1 MYNRWYLR
9 AGRFLCEDR
18 QGDAMTKKLETLQT
32 LIDRF
37 SGSGNRPAILAF
49 QSDKLEHWSYAE
61 LLRSVERLSAGLADA
76 GIGRGET
83 VALIAGNRPEWVIA
97 ALAVINAGAVL
108 VPVDV
113 QLVDDV
119 VDHVLRDSEARFV
132 FTIEEQVPRLERLAP
147 GGECRFIL
155 LDADSPDER
164 GWRAL
169 LPDRAKP
176 PKRIDAND
184 TAVLFY
190 TSGTTGPPKGVPLT
204 HRNFVFELNAMLQTD
219 LAIADNS
226 VLVPLPL
233 HHVFPFV
240 VGMLAGL
247 ASGSVLVFPQA
258 LTGPQILRALRE
270 GGITTVIGVP
280 RLYSALFSGIE
291 ARAAASGRVAA
302 ASFRAVLGLSTWLR
316 QRLGLKLGRRLLDR
330 VHREIGPAVRI
341 LSSGGAKL
349 DIDLAW
355 KLEGLGWRVC
365 NGYGLTE
372 TAPILSV
379 NTLGDCCIGSTGR
392 PLPGVQI
399 VIDRVAGKPGEE
411 RSNGDSS
418 VEPDQEGEILA
429 KGPNVFSGYRHLP
442 EETEK
447 AFTVDGW
454 FRTGDLGY
462 FDRDGFLY
470 VTGRVSTVI
479 VTESG
484 ENIQPDAVE
493 DIYQEHPMIREIAV
507 LEQNRRLVALI
518 VPEIAEMRQRG
529 YSDIAA
535 AVRDAI
541 QECSGRLP
549 TYQRI
554 SDYAVTRD
562 ALARTGLGKIRRH
575 LLRDRY
581 RTAKELERA
590 PQQAAVKPM
599 SLVEMTPEDRA
610 LLENPVAM
618 TVWNWLTGRF
628 SDVRLTPD
636 TSPQLDLGVDSIE
649 WLNLS
654 LEIRRC
660 SGVEL
665 TEAAISRIDT
675 IRDLLQE
682 VAETSAEGELVIE
695 EEIIE
700 HPKAALS
707 DRQRR
712 WLDPPGPIRSLL
724 ARGMFACSRLIVRVL
739 FRLQVKG
746 TENLPRQGPFVLVPN
761 HLSYLDPPTVAAA
774 LDAQILQQTYWP
786 SAVGVIAEN
795 PLVRVISWVVQMIP
809 VDAAGSGAS
818 SLAFGAAVLKRGQ
831 NLVWFAEGQRS
842 TSGRLQSF
850 KPGLGILL
858 KYFDIPV
865 VPVFIR
871 GTHEAMS
878 PGRLLPRPK
887 PLTIVFGEPMNA
899 RDLEALGAGDEPAE
913 RIMKALH
920 DRVAELATQLQQ
932 GVRMET

>member
-1 MYNRWYLR
+1 M
-9 AGRFLCEDR
+9 A
-18 QGDAMTKKLETLQT
+18 KKLETLQT
-32 LIDRF
+32 LINWF

-49 QSDKLEHWSYAE
+49 QSEKLERWSYDQ
-61 LLRSVERLSAGLADA
+61 LVDSVARLSTALRDVGV
-76 GIGRGET
+76 GRGET
-83 VALIAGNRPEWVIA
+83 IALMAGNRPEWVIA
-97 ALAVINAGAVL
+97 ALAVVNAGAVL

-119 VDHVLRDSEARFV
+119 IGHILEDSEARVV

-147 GGECRFIL
+147 GAKRRFIL
-155 LDADSPDER
+155 LDADLEDGR

-169 LPDRAKP
+169 LPERAEP
-176 PKRIDAND
+176 PERLDANE

-204 HRNFVFELNAMLQTD
+204 HSNFVFELNALLQTD
-219 LAIADNS
+219 LAVPDNS

-247 ASGSVLVFPQA
+247 ASGSLLVFPQA

-291 ARAAASGRVAA
+291 ARAVASGRIAA
-302 ASFRAVLGLSTWLR
+302 IAFRGILGLSTWLR
-316 QRLGLKLGRRLLDR
+316 QRLGLKLGRRLLGR
-330 VHREIGPAVRI
+330 VHRQIGSTVRI
-341 LSSGGAKL
+341 LASGEAKL
-349 DIDLAW
+349 DTDLAW
-355 KLEGLGWRVC
+355 DLEGLGWRVC

-372 TAPILSV
+372 TAPILCV
-379 NTLGDCCIGSTGR
+379 NTLADCRIGSTGR

-399 VIDRVAGKPGEE
+399 VIDPTDRRPTGEQL
-411 RSNGDSS
+411 NGDRSW
-418 VEPDQEGEILA
+418 EAYHEGEILA

-442 EETEK
+442 EETKK
-447 AFTVDGW
+447 AFTGDGW

-462 FDRDGFLY
+462 FDQDGFLY

-493 DIYQEHPMIREIAV
+493 DIYQEHPMIREIGV

-518 VPEIAEMRQRG
+518 VPEIAEMRRRG
-529 YSDIAA
+529 YTDIAA
-535 AVRDAI
+535 AIRDAI

-554 SDYAVTRD
+554 SDYAITRD

-599 SLVEMTPEDRA
+599 SLGEMTPEDRA

-618 TVWNWLTGRF
+618 KVWNWLTTRF
-628 SDVRLTPD
+628 SDDRLTPD

-665 TEAAISRIDT
+665 TERAISRIDT

-682 VAETSAEGELVIE
+682 AAEASTGGELVIE
-695 EEIIE
+695 EKIIE
-700 HPKAALS
+700 YPEATLS
-707 DRQRR
+707 DRQSR
-712 WLDPPGPIRSLL
+712 WLEPPGPIRSLL
-724 ARGMFACSRLIVRVL
+724 VRGMFACSRFIVRVL

-746 TENLPRQGPFVLVPN
+746 AENVPRQGSFVLVPN
-761 HLSYLDPPTVAAA
+761 HLSYLDAPTVAAA
-774 LDAQILQQTYWP
+774 LGASVLQQAYWA
-786 SAVGVIAEN
+786 SAVDVIAES
-795 PLVRVISWVVQMIP
+795 PVVRAVSWIVPMIP
-809 VDAAGSGAS
+809 IDAAGSGAS
-818 SLAFGAAVLKRGQ
+818 SLAFGAAILKRGQ

-842 TSGRLQSF
+842 VSGRLQPF

-858 KYFDIPV
+858 KYFDVPV
-865 VPVFIR
+865 VPVFIQ
-871 GTHEAMS
+871 GTHEAMP

-887 PLTIVFGEPMNA
+887 PLTIVFGEPVNA
-899 RDLEALGAGDEPAE
+899 RDLEMQGAGDEPAE
-913 RIMKALH
+913 RIMTALH

-932 GVRMET
+932 RVRMEA

>member
-1 MYNRWYLR
+1 MV
-9 AGRFLCEDR
+9 
-18 QGDAMTKKLETLQT
+18 KKLETLQT

-37 SGSGNRPAILAF
+37 SGSRNRPAILAF
-49 QSDKLEHWSYAE
+49 QSDKLERWSYAE
-61 LLRSVERLSAGLADA
+61 LVQFVERLSTGLTDA
-76 GIGRGET
+76 GVRHGET
-83 VALIAGNRPEWVIA
+83 VALMAGNRPEWVIA

-108 VPVDV
+108 VPLDV

-119 VDHVLRDSEARFV
+119 VDHVLGDSEARFV
-132 FTIEEQVPRLERLAP
+132 FTTREQAQRIERLER
-147 GGECRFIL
+147 GGERRFIL
-155 LDADSPDER
+155 LDAAPEDEHS
-164 GWRAL
+164 WRTL

-176 PKRIDAND
+176 PERLDSNE

-204 HRNFVFELNAMLQTD
+204 HRNFVFELNALLQTD
-219 LAIADNS
+219 LAVQDSS

-280 RLYSALFSGIE
+280 RLYSALYSGIE
-291 ARAAASGRVAA
+291 TRATTTGGVAA
-302 ASFRAVLGLSTWLR
+302 MSFKGVLGLSTWLR
-316 QRLGLKLGRRLLDR
+316 QRLGLKLGRRLLGR
-330 VHREIGPAVRI
+330 VHRQIGPTVRI
-341 LSSGGAKL
+341 LASGGAKL
-349 DIDLAW
+349 DTGLAW

-372 TAPILSV
+372 TAPILCV
-379 NTLGDCCIGSTGR
+379 NTLGEALIGSTGR

-399 VIDRVAGKPGEE
+399 AIDRTDRKSTGEQL
-411 RSNGDSS
+411 NGDRSW
-418 VEPDQEGEILA
+418 EAYQEGEILV

-442 EETEK
+442 EETKK
-447 AFTVDGW
+447 AFTDEGW

-493 DIYQEHPMIREIAV
+493 DVYQEHPMIREIGL
-507 LEQNRRLVALI
+507 LERSRRLVALI
-518 VPEIAEMRQRG
+518 VPEIAEIRRRR
-529 YSDIAA
+529 YTDITV

-541 QECSGRLP
+541 QECSGNLP

-554 SDYAVTRD
+554 ADYAITRD

-575 LLRDRY
+575 LLPDRY
-581 RTAKELERA
+581 RTAKEIQRSP
-590 PQQAAVKPM
+590 PQASVQPM
-599 SLVEMTPEDRA
+599 SLAEMTPEDRA
-610 LLENPVAM
+610 LLENPVASE
-618 TVWNWLTGRF
+618 VWNWLTTRF
-628 SDVRLTPD
+628 SDHRLTPD
-636 TSPQLDLGVDSIE
+636 TSPQLDLGVDSLE

-660 SGVEL
+660 TGVEL

-682 VAETSAEGELVIE
+682 VAEASAAGELVTE
-695 EEIIE
+695 EEFIE
-700 HPKAALS
+700 HPEAILS
-707 DRQRR
+707 DRQMR
-712 WLDPPGPIRSLL
+712 WLDPPEPIRSAM
-724 ARGMFACSRLIVRVL
+724 ARGMFACSRFIVCRL
-739 FRLQVKG
+739 FRLRVRG
-746 TENLPRQGPFVLVPN
+746 AENIPRQGPFVLVPN

-774 LDAQILQQTYWP
+774 LDASVLQQTYWA
-786 SAVGVIAEN
+786 SAIDVISEN
-795 PLVRVISWVVQMIP
+795 PMVRAISWVVQMIP
-809 VDAAGSGAS
+809 IDAVGSGAS
-818 SLAFGAAVLKRGQ
+818 SLAFGAEVLKRGQ
-831 NLVWFAEGQRS
+831 NLIWFPEGQRS
-842 TSGRLQSF
+842 VSGRLQQF

-858 KYFDIPV
+858 KYFDVPV
-865 VPVFIR
+865 VPVFIQ

-878 PGRLLPRPK
+878 PGRLLPRLK
-887 PLTIVFGEPMNA
+887 PIVIVFGEPVNA
-899 RDLEALGAGDEPAE
+899 HDLEARGPGREPGE
-913 RIMKALH
+913 RIMRALH
-920 DRVAELATQLQQ
+920 DRVAELAIQVQPRF
-932 GVRMET
+932 RMER

>member
-1 MYNRWYLR
+1 MLHQDDPM
-9 AGRFLCEDR
+9 A
-18 QGDAMTKKLETLQT
+18 KKLETLQT
-32 LIDRF
+32 LIDRL

-49 QSDKLEHWSYAE
+49 QSDKLERWSYAE
-61 LLRSVERLSAGLADA
+61 LVQSVERLSAGLTDA

-83 VALIAGNRPEWVIA
+83 VALMAGNRPEWVIA

-119 VDHVLRDSEARFV
+119 IGHILNDSEARLV
-132 FTIEEQVPRLERLAP
+132 FTTGEQVPRLERLAP
-147 GGECRFIL
+147 DDRRRFIL
-155 LDADSPDER
+155 LDAASKDENS
-164 GWRAL
+164 WQAL
-169 LPDRAKP
+169 LPDKP
-176 PKRIDAND
+176 KPGARLDANE

-204 HRNFVFELNAMLQTD
+204 HRNFVFELNALLQTD
-219 LAIADNS
+219 LAVPDNS
-226 VLVPLPL
+226 VLLPLPL

-247 ASGSVLVFPQA
+247 ASGSLLVFPQA

-291 ARAAASGRVAA
+291 ARAAASGRIAA
-302 ASFRAVLGLSTWLR
+302 LSFQGVLGLSTWLR

-330 VHREIGPAVRI
+330 IHRQIGPTVQI
-341 LSSGGAKL
+341 LASGGAKL
-349 DIDLAW
+349 DTELAW
-355 KLEGLGWRVC
+355 QLEGLGWRVC

-372 TAPILSV
+372 TAPILCV
-379 NTLGDCCIGSTGR
+379 NTLGDCRIGSTGR
-392 PLPGVQI
+392 SLPDVRI
-399 VIDRVAGKPGEE
+399 AIERVAGKPGEE
-411 RSNGDSS
+411 CSSGDRIA
-418 VEPDQEGEILA
+418 EPDHEGEILA

-442 EETEK
+442 DETRK
-447 AFTVDGW
+447 AFTEDGW

-493 DIYQEHPMIREIAV
+493 KIYRAHPMIREIGV
-507 LEQNRRLVALI
+507 LERSRRLVALI

-529 YSDIAA
+529 YTDIEAA
-535 AVRDAI
+535 IREAI
-541 QECSGRLP
+541 QECAGSLP
-549 TYQRI
+549 SYQRI
-554 SDYAVTRD
+554 SDYAITRD

-575 LLRDRY
+575 LLRERY
-581 RTAKELERA
+581 RAAKELERV
-590 PQQAAVKPM
+590 PQQAAVQPM

-618 TVWNWLTGRF
+618 KVWNWLTARF

-682 VAETSAEGELVIE
+682 VAEASAGGERVIE

-700 HPKAALS
+700 HPEAMLS
-707 DRQRR
+707 DRQMQ
-712 WLDPPGPIRSLL
+712 WLDPPGPIRSVL
-724 ARGMFACSRLIVRVL
+724 ARGLFACSRLIVRRL
-739 FRLQVKG
+739 FRLRVEGAANVPQ
-746 TENLPRQGPFVLVPN
+746 QGPCVLVPN
-761 HLSYLDPPTVAAA
+761 HCSFLDPPTVAAA
-774 LDAQILQQTYWP
+774 LDASVLQQTYWA
-786 SAVGVIAEN
+786 SAADVILQN
-795 PLVRVISWVVQMIP
+795 PMVRAISWIAQLIP
-809 VDAAGSGAS
+809 IDAAGSGVS

-842 TSGRLQSF
+842 VSGRLQPF
-850 KPGLGILL
+850 KPGLGVLL
-858 KYFDIPV
+858 KYFDVPV
-865 VPVFIR
+865 VPVFIQ
-871 GTHEAMS
+871 GTHEAMP
-878 PGRLLPRPK
+878 PGRLLPRLK
-887 PLTIVFGEPMNA
+887 PLTIVFGEPVNA
-899 RDLEALGAGDEPAE
+899 RDLEAQGEGGEPGE
-913 RIMKALH
+913 RIMPALH
-920 DRVAELATQLQQ
+920 DRVAKLAKQRQQ
-932 GVRMET
+932 RVRMEH